1 MTELAHFL
9 EDPVLDRLPVFP
21 LPATVFFPGTE
32 LPLHVF
38 EPRYRALVEHCL
50 ETDRALGVALLKP
63 GYEADYDGR
72 PPIFEVLGAGVIV
85 DEERLPDGRWN
96 ILLRGTD
103 RVKVVQELP
112 PDTAF
117 RRFQVARLDA
127 ARPVPGALLDPD
139 TCDNE
144 ACQTLKKLA
153 LRLADA
159 VPDVK
164 APLGR
169 LLHTVGGAAEL
180 ADQLACRLIPD
191 PLRRQQ
197 ILEETNVTR
206 RLQRVVSEVAEV
218 CLKVDPACRRGHGP
232 AN

>member
-9 EDPVLDRLPVFP
+9 EDPILERLPVFP

-50 ETDRALGVALLKP
+50 ETDRALGVALLQP

-72 PPIFEVLGAGVIV
+72 PPIFEVLGAGVII

-112 PDTAF
+112 PDTLF
-117 RRFQVARLDA
+117 RRFRVARLDDA
-127 ARPVPGALLDPD
+127 HPVPPISPERCDDPV
-139 TCDNE
+139 
-144 ACQTLKKLA
+144 CQTLKNLA

-169 LLHTVGGAAEL
+169 LLHTVGGGSEL
-180 ADQLACRLIPD
+180 ADQLACRLIPN

-197 ILEETNVTR
+197 ILEETDVTR
-206 RLQRVVSEVAEV
+206 RLQLVVSEVAEV